1 MRQLRLVGL
10 AEDGAHVVVEA
21 PTGDRFRLPVDERL
35 RAACRGDL
43 SRLGQI
49 EIELD
54 STLRPKEIQA
64 RVRAGESP
72 EQVAAAAGVPL
83 DRVLRFAYPVVQE
96 RQRVVA
102 QARATRVRRG
112 GSTPAETLAELVGE
126 RLVDR
131 GTDAATLSWD
141 AWRREDGAWTVRL
154 HWRGTR
160 EHSATWTFD
169 LAARKLHAQDSA
181 AEQLI
186 AAEFHLR
193 TITPVTPL
201 AAAARGNPPGTAPP
215 TPTPAGAGAG
225 APAAA
230 LPGPGTGR
238 PGQRPGV
245 PAQIRPTAPTAPGTP
260 GTPTTLGAAGGS
272 GPTPDDESGTAEPGA
287 EAAEAGEEDERA
299 RRAHVPPWDDILLGV
314 RRRHAP

>member
-10 AEDGAHVVVEA
+10 AEDGAHLVVEA
-21 PTGDRFRLPVDERL
+21 PTGDRFRLAVDERL

-49 EIELD
+49 EIEQD
-54 STLRPKEIQA
+54 STLRPREIQA

-72 EQVAAAAGVPL
+72 EQVAAGAGVPL

-154 HWRGTR
+154 RWRGTR

-169 LAARKLHAQDSA
+169 LAARTLHPEDPA

-201 AAAARGNPPGTAPP
+201 AAAARGSA
-215 TPTPAGAGAG
+215 AGAG
-225 APAAA
+225 APA
-230 LPGPGTGR
+230 
-238 PGQRPGV
+238 
-245 PAQIRPTAPTAPGTP
+245 PTEAAPGRGKAGGAHDSVPTP
-260 GTPTTLGAAGGS
+260 EKPAEPDAGGS
-272 GPTPDDESGTAEPGA
+272 G
-287 EAAEAGEEDERA
+287 EAEDERA
-299 RRAHVPPWDDILLGV
+299 RRSHVPSWDDILLGV

>member
-10 AEDGAHVVVEA
+10 AEDGAHVVVES
-21 PTGDRFRLPVDERL
+21 PTGDRFRLAVDERL

-54 STLRPKEIQA
+54 GTIRPKEIQA

-72 EQVAAAAGVPL
+72 EQVAQAAGVPL

-112 GSTPAETLAELVGE
+112 GSTPAETLAELVDE

-131 GTDAATLSWD
+131 GTDPSTLTWD

-154 HWRGTR
+154 GWRGTR

-169 LAARKLHAQDSA
+169 LAGRALHPEDPA

-186 AAEFHLR
+186 AEEFHLR

-201 AAAARGNPPGTAPP
+201 AAAARVGGPPGPP
-215 TPTPAGAGAG
+215 ARPDRTGVGAA
-225 APAAA
+225 
-230 LPGPGTGR
+230 PGTGHASAATADVDAGHAGAED
-238 PGQRPGV
+238 PPAAV
-245 PAQIRPTAPTAPGTP
+245 PAEDE
-260 GTPTTLGAAGGS
+260 
-272 GPTPDDESGTAEPGA
+272 PDDAPDE
-287 EAAEAGEEDERA
+287 ERA

>member
-10 AEDGAHVVVEA
+10 AEDGAHIVVEA

-35 RAACRGDL
+35 RAVCRGDL
-43 SRLGQI
+43 PRLGQI
-49 EIELD
+49 EIEQD
-54 STLRPKEIQA
+54 SSLRPKEIQA

-72 EQVAAAAGVPL
+72 EQVAASAGVPL

-112 GSTPAETLAELVGE
+112 GSTPAETLAELVEE
-126 RLVDR
+126 RLVGR

-141 AWRREDGAWTVRL
+141 AWRREDGAWMVQLR
-154 HWRGTR
+154 WRGAR
-160 EHSATWTFD
+160 EHSASWTFD
-169 LAARKLHAQDSA
+169 LAARTLHPEDPA

-186 AAEFHLR
+186 AEEFQLR

-201 AAAARGNPPGTAPP
+201 AAAARSASVGFGE
-215 TPTPAGAGAG
+215 PAGSGAVARPAVG
-225 APAAA
+225 APAVGPAVGDAA
-230 LPGPGTGR
+230 AKATSARAGTRSATG
-238 PGQRPGV
+238 
-245 PAQIRPTAPTAPGTP
+245 
-260 GTPTTLGAAGGS
+260 AGGS
-272 GPTPDDESGTAEPGA
+272 AEGPDDGEDD
-287 EAAEAGEEDERA
+287 GEEGDEEKA
-299 RRAHVPPWDDILLGV
+299 RRARVPAWDDILLGV